1 MQDSLLGVH
10 ASVPQSCS
18 LPSMSRAPS
27 VTRSSVGALSIHLA
41 FIRTTQHSHPH
52 FSHTLALQH
61 AAICALEHPV
71 KVPHQCALCISP
83 CVHFSHSEQHRVVS
97 ACSRFSAQPHA
108 HSMRTPAS
116 VSMLFNPQCCA
127 SGSCSP
133 QGFPRLVQC
142 HQGQYLV
149 CSALCLCPAPSLSC
163 VSPFLGLLLFLVPQ
177 GMRAFPY
184 LEGCH
189 HYRSVV
195 RSLFVSASLS
205 LALCSR
211 SARVH
216 TTTPHLARIIAS
228 VRFLRAFPYLAF
240 PSRTYTQFTI

>member
-1 MQDSLLGVH
+1 M
-10 ASVPQSCS
+10 
-18 LPSMSRAPS
+18 
-27 VTRSSVGALSIHLA
+27 LSIHLA

-52 FSHTLALQH
+52 FSRTLALQH

-83 CVHFSHSEQHRVVS
+83 S
-97 ACSRFSAQPHA
+97 QPRA

-133 QGFPRLVQC
+133 QGFPRLVRH
-142 HQGQYLV
+142 HQGQYSV

-189 HYRSVV
+189 HYWSVV
-195 RSLFVSASLS
+195 HSLFVSASLS
-205 LALCSR
+205 LALRSR

-216 TTTPHLARIIAS
+216 TTAPHLARIIAS

-240 PSRTYTQFTI
+240 PSRTYT